1 VKNIRSKKPFVI
13 PQLLTGLCFVSA
25 YLYLSIVSKNIPIWI
40 YIFIGIMVAYGV
52 YSTVKKIKDKS
63 KAA

>member
-25 YLYLSIVSKNIPIWI
+25 YLYLIIVSKNIPIWI